1 MKRPVLL
8 VGEYCMLTL
17 TWLLMGDSCRP
28 PPPTIARYDWH
39 WLDLSSL
46 LRLLSPFLERF
57 LTGWISKRL
66 SWLALPLLHDSLPK
80 TFSYLLLLLLL
91 FEFVDSPRIFVSLT
105 AYMKLSF
112 QRLFS
117 LRVIMAS
124 GLPAVM
130 GDPSSK
136 VLLWNVIVF
145 VGLLNYIRNF
155 SVCRFT
161 FNREKLFG

>member
-1 MKRPVLL
+1 
-8 VGEYCMLTL
+8 
-17 TWLLMGDSCRP
+17 
-28 PPPTIARYDWH
+28 
-39 WLDLSSL
+39 
-46 LRLLSPFLERF
+46 
-57 LTGWISKRL
+57 
-66 SWLALPLLHDSLPK
+66 
-80 TFSYLLLLLLL
+80 
-91 FEFVDSPRIFVSLT
+91 
-105 AYMKLSF
+105 
-112 QRLFS
+112 
-117 LRVIMAS
+117 MAS